1 VAVKKPTA
9 LGVHIYAGGFT
20 LGVLKHFNVLAH
32 FEEWRFG
39 VDTVRNNLKLD
50 VHVDQ
55 PAGWPIKDYAGRVQ
69 FVFANPPCAPWS
81 QLRGKDGADWRTNPQ
96 VEHWLHCLDLLD
108 RLKPD
113 VLACESVRGVYKR
126 GREMLDPR
134 IAAASKRGYRATHVL
149 CNALEH
155 GVPQS
160 RPRYFLILSKYD
172 LPWKPTGL
180 KRDATIADAWKGGF
194 KTETQVKRSK
204 TAEKWIK
211 KTRPGDDLRR
221 TFNLHVQPDD
231 MQHGTNGRV
240 VGRPPFAWKR
250 LRKEGLSHVITGG
263 PNFVHNTKNR
273 FLTVEEQ
280 AALCGYPKWYK
291 FSGSPS
297 AQYPQIGKAVM
308 PPVAEYIARIVAEA
322 LKKKKKPPVLIPEQ
336 VTIWRDKIER
346 EDSDMLHMK
355 SGFKVAQRS

>member
-1 VAVKKPTA
+1 V
-9 LGVHIYAGGFT
+9 
-20 LGVLKHFNVLAH
+20 
-32 FEEWRFG
+32 
-39 VDTVRNNLKLD
+39 
-50 VHVDQ
+50 
-55 PAGWPIKDYAGRVQ
+55 
-69 FVFANPPCAPWS
+69 
-81 QLRGKDGADWRTNPQ
+81 
-96 VEHWLHCLDLLD
+96 
-108 RLKPD
+108 
-113 VLACESVRGVYKR
+113 
-126 GREMLDPR
+126 
-134 IAAASKRGYRATHVL
+134 
-149 CNALEH
+149 
-155 GVPQS
+155 
-160 RPRYFLILSKYD
+160 LSKYD

-231 MQHGTNGRV
+231 MQHGMNGRV

-263 PNFVHNTKNR
+263 PNFVHPKANR

-308 PPVAEYIARIVAEA
+308 PPVAEYIARIVAEG
-322 LKKKKKPPVLIPEQ
+322 LKKKKKPLVLIPEQ

-346 EDSDMLHMK
+346 EDSNMAHKD
-355 SGFKVAQRS
+355 SGFVAAKLPPVIKKHTVLNKQLGVKKITVKGSGFRIREMLLAGWDNDRILLQIKKEFPESKAKASDVYWNKRKLQDQGGTP